1 MTDAAHQERASGPR
15 AARASARFPA
25 RPRRVLCATDFS
37 IRSERALRA
46 AVALADRTDAQLTLL
61 HVLTHDASDIA
72 RKHAAKHLQE
82 QVRRS
87 AVSRASIRA
96 LAGRAGNPEKII
108 AQVALQTRAQ
118 LIVMGA
124 PRKRTLAALRGTTP
138 ERVLAFAHCP
148 ALIVRSTSTRAYARV
163 VVATDLKPAIREII
177 RFANRW
183 SFLDSP
189 RVSIVHGFQSPY
201 RGPLYAEGFDLK
213 AARRHIA
220 QWQRRAREYVLDQ
233 LKAAGVRPA
242 RCDIQIEESRPL
254 ALVRKALGHTD
265 PSLLILGG
273 SRHTVFSR
281 LAGASLANDALRR
294 LNCDV
299 LIAAAG
305 LNRRARSAM

>member
-1 MTDAAHQERASGPR
+1 
-15 AARASARFPA
+15 
-25 RPRRVLCATDFS
+25 
-37 IRSERALRA
+37 
-46 AVALADRTDAQLTLL
+46 
-61 HVLTHDASDIA
+61 
-72 RKHAAKHLQE
+72 
-82 QVRRS
+82 
-87 AVSRASIRA
+87 
-96 LAGRAGNPEKII
+96 
-108 AQVALQTRAQ
+108 
-118 LIVMGA
+118 
-124 PRKRTLAALRGTTP
+124 
-138 ERVLAFAHCP
+138 
-148 ALIVRSTSTRAYARV
+148 
-163 VVATDLKPAIREII
+163 
-177 RFANRW
+177 
-183 SFLDSP
+183 
-189 RVSIVHGFQSPY
+189 VSIVHGFQSPY